1 MEAKQL
7 LGKEVVPALEAVLQ
21 EEVKGLKAR
30 NIEPALAILMVGENA
45 DSVAYANSAKKIF
58 EKNGLICNL
67 HQYPKE
73 ASQEE
78 FLKELKKFNQDPKT
92 HGILIMQ
99 PFPSHISANAVRD
112 AINPEKD
119 VDGLS
124 LVNAGKVMAG
134 DPSGFPPATPAAVME
149 MLDYYKIE
157 LKGKKAVVLGRS
169 LVVGKPM
176 AMLLLG
182 RDATVTVCHSRT
194 ENLPQVAKEAD
205 ILVAA
210 IGKAEMVKANY
221 VKSGACVIDVG
232 INVLEDKIVGDVAYA
247 EASSV
252 AACLTPVPG
261 GVGAVTTRVLAKH
274 VIHAAKQLNRGIS
287 D

>member
-7 LGKEVVPALEAVLQ
+7 LGKEVVPALEAILQ
-21 EEVKGLKAR
+21 DEVKSLKEK
-30 NIEPALAILMVGENA
+30 NIEPTLAILMVGENA

-58 EKNGLICNL
+58 EKNGLACQI
-67 HQYPKE
+67 HQYPKNL
-73 ASQEE
+73 SQEG
-78 FLKELKKFNQDPKT
+78 FLQELEKFNQDREI

-99 PFPSHISANAVRD
+99 PFPAHISANAVRD
-112 AINPEKD
+112 AIAPEKD

-149 MLDYYKIE
+149 MLDYYRVE

-182 RDATVTVCHSRT
+182 RDATVTLCHSKT
-194 ENLPQVAKEAD
+194 VNLPEVAKEAD
-205 ILVAA
+205 ILIAA
-210 IGKAEMVKANY
+210 IGKAEMVKANFI
-221 VKSGACVIDVG
+221 KQGACVIDVG
-232 INVLEDKIVGDVAYA
+232 INVVGDKIVGDVAFG
-247 EASSV
+247 EAAPLASY
-252 AACLTPVPG
+252 LTPVPG

-274 VIHAAKQLNRGIS
+274 VILAAKAMQGV
-287 D
+287 

>member
-7 LGKEVVPALEAVLQ
+7 LGKEVVPALESVLQ
-21 EEVKGLKAR
+21 DEVKFLKGKS
-30 NIEPALAILMVGENA
+30 IEPTLAILMVGENA

-58 EKNGLICNL
+58 EKNGLSCEI
-67 HQYPKE
+67 HQYPKDL
-73 ASQEE
+73 SQEG
-78 FLKELKKFNQDPKT
+78 FLQELGKFNNDPKV

-99 PFPSHISANAVRD
+99 PFPAHISANAVRD
-112 AINPEKD
+112 AIAPEKD

-149 MLDYYKIE
+149 MLDYYRIE

-182 RDATVTVCHSRT
+182 RDATVTLCHSKT
-194 ENLPQVAKEAD
+194 VNLPDMAKEAD
-205 ILVAA
+205 ILIAA
-210 IGKAEMVKANY
+210 IGKAEMVKANFI
-221 VKSGACVIDVG
+221 KQGACVIDVG
-232 INVLEDKIVGDVAYA
+232 INVVGDKIVGDVAFN
-247 EASSV
+247 EAV
-252 AACLTPVPG
+252 PLAAYLTPVPG

-274 VIHAAKQLNRGIS
+274 VIRAAKMAKGL
-287 D
+287 